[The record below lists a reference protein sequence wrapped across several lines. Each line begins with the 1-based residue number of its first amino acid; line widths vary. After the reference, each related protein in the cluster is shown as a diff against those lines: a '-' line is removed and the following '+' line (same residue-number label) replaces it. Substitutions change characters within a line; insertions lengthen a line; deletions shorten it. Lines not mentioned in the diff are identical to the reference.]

1 MNGPHHAQ
9 ITCPKCGAFVQWA
22 PKPETIE
29 RQKATAFR
37 LAKLAMVAD
46 LTDWEKQFVADV
58 SKHAQKLSPKQQA
71 IVDRLCTEYLSEVS
85 A

>member
-9 ITCPKCGAFVQWA
+9 ITCPKCGAFLQWA
-22 PKPETIE
+22 PKPENVE
-29 RQKATAFR
+29 RQKANAYR
-37 LAKLAMVAD
+37 LSKLAMNEH
-46 LTDWEKQFVADV
+46 LNDWERQFVADV
-58 SKHAQKLSPKQQA
+58 SKHQKLSPKQQA